1 VKIRWFGQS
10 AFLFTGEQRV
20 AIDPFRPVTPEMKA
34 PVTFAY
40 PAIEGAEAELL
51 LVTHEHLDHNLV
63 EAIGGGPHVLRS
75 TTGTWDDTPIGTVVG
90 IASEHDPVAGTQRGP
105 NTIFVFALD
114 GLRVCHF
121 GDFGQTSLRPE
132 QRKAI
137 GEVDVLLLPVG
148 GGPTIGGEQAA
159 SLVEELRPASSRRC
173 TTGRPHSTSWRRPT
187 ISSPASPT
195 SRSYDSRR
203 ARPTPSP
210 CSANPAVRPWPS
222 CRRRSP
228 SCNLPL
234 ARLRMAAL
242 TRPGA

>member
-159 SLVEELRPASSRRC
+159 SLVEELRPRLVAPMHYRTPALDFLETADDFLARFADEQVVRLEESA
-173 TTGRPHSTSWRRPT
+173 TDAEPLLGEPGRPTVAVL
-187 ISSPASPT
+187 SP
-195 SRSYDSRR
+195 
-203 ARPTPSP
+203 
-210 CSANPAVRPWPS
+210 
-222 CRRRSP
+222 
-228 SCNLPL
+228 PL
-234 ARLRMAAL
+234 A
-242 TRPGA
+242 